1 MNRRLFAMSLVGAV
15 GAIGLVGCGFKLR
28 GTFDYAFKTL
38 YVDVNEASL
47 VGKALIRAL
56 ALENQVTLFTDPA
69 DKARAEAVLILD
81 TEQRERAI
89 TAINSAGQV
98 RELQLRLRVNFKLL
112 NASGKEVIPD
122 SQVVQQRDVSYNET
136 EALGKESEE
145 ALLYK
150 DLLEDVVQQ
159 LQRRLATLRSMG

>member
-1 MNRRLFAMSLVGAV
+1 MGLVGAV
-15 GAIGLVGCGFKLR
+15 GAFGLGGCGFKLR

-56 ALENQVTLFTDPA
+56 TLENQVTLFTDPA
-69 DKARAEAVLILD
+69 DKARAEAVLVLD

-89 TAINSAGQV
+89 TAINSSGQV

-112 NASGKEVIPD
+112 NAAGKEVISD
-122 SQVVQQRDVSYNET
+122 AQVVQQRDISYNET

>member
-1 MNRRLFAMSLVGAV
+1 MGLVSAAGV
-15 GAIGLVGCGFKLR
+15 MGLVGCGFKLR

-56 ALENQVTLFTDPA
+56 TLENQVTLFTDPA
-69 DKARAEAVLILD
+69 DKSRAEAVLILD

-112 NASGKEVIPD
+112 NASGQEVISD
-122 SQVVQQRDVSYNET
+122 SQVMQQRDVSYNET

-145 ALLYK
+145 ALLYQ
-150 DLLEDVVQQ
+150 DLLDDVVQQ
-159 LQRRLATLRSMG
+159 LQRRLATLRSMA

>member
-1 MNRRLFAMSLVGAV
+1 MNRRLFALGLVGAV
-15 GAIGLVGCGFKLR
+15 GGIGLGACGFKLR

-38 YVDVNEASL
+38 YIDVNEASL
-47 VGKALIRAL
+47 VGKALIREL
-56 ALENQVTLFTDPA
+56 TLEKQVTLFTDPA

-136 EALGKESEE
+136 VALGKESEE
-145 ALLYK
+145 ELLYK